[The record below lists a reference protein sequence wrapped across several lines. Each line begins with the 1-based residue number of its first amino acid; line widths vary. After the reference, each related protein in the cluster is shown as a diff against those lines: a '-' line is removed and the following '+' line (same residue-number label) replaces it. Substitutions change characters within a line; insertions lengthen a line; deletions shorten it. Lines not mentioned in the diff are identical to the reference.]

1 MQGIQSKLFLCYTL
15 RMSIVFIA
23 PDDRIGRTVRQL
35 SSSNGEKIVVE
46 QGLLETAIPIARKYL
61 DEAEVF
67 VSRGGT

>member
-1 MQGIQSKLFLCYTL
+1 
-15 RMSIVFIA
+15 MSIVFIA